1 MKQILLLS
9 FLILSSCTTSNHT
22 PKQIRTLNSDP
33 AGLSVPYAEILKST
47 REIMKPTGVIVED
60 RLIRKISETEVIEW
74 IQKKTNQQSLSRL
87 QLAQEIMNESSRKQ
101 FDPTKHLRLVPPNG
115 QPGYSELEIFVNH
128 PYYKNNQIQTPANLV
143 EVWNQFL
150 KKAEKEI
157 ILNVFDF
164 DLEII
169 ATTLIAK
176 ARQGVSVTV
185 GIDKSTIHERP
196 EVALVYKRL
205 LEGQVKVVSVNST
218 SLNHQKMAAIDWSD
232 IQKSQV
238 LFSSGNLTQSC
249 LGPEGDLKQILARLR
264 PRKSIPNA
272 NHVITMKSWLL
283 AQLIHHELTKTLDPQ
298 FLYRGSQYPLQGSY
312 QITGPGVNP
321 ETFEAYPDNS
331 LIISFSPG
339 GSFRNI
345 NKNLISHFIKKSP
358 GPFRMIQF
366 AFSAEEV
373 SSAFIEKAQE
383 QKDNFDFLSVG
394 DTPFAMQ
401 DWSQFLRMT
410 GVKRTKIEKQVYFNQ
425 VSDPPFKNLMSP
437 DAYRKF
443 RSQIRIA
450 PPEYTQGSVRVQGQ
464 SYKVSAKIHHKIL
477 STGPYAILG
486 TSFNFSKNAQIN
498 NEQILVFKDPMLSSV
513 VEGMTLW
520 LAKRSQRSVFEES
533 VRRQSRNDGTTLSE
547 SLTDEG
553 GI

>member
-1 MKQILLLS
+1 MKQLLLLS
-9 FLILSSCTTSNHT
+9 LLFLSSCTVFNHT
-22 PKQIRTLNSDP
+22 AIPNRTLNSDT
-33 AGLSVPYAEILKST
+33 SVATIPYAEILKST
-47 REIMKPTGVIVED
+47 REIMKPTGVQAED
-60 RLIRKISETEVIEW
+60 RLIKKISETEVIEW
-74 IQKKTNQQSLSRL
+74 IQKKPNAQSISRM
-87 QLAQEIMNESSRKQ
+87 QLAQEILNESSQKQ
-101 FDPTKHLRLVPPNG
+101 FDPTKHLRLVPPIG
-115 QPGYSELEIFVNH
+115 QPGYSELKIFVNH
-128 PYYKNNQIQTPANLV
+128 PYFIKDQLQQPSNLV

-150 KKAEKEI
+150 RKAEKEI

-169 ATTLIAK
+169 ATTLIVK

-196 EVALVYKRL
+196 EVAAVFKRL

-218 SLNHQKMAAIDWSD
+218 SLNHQKMAAIDWSH
-232 IQKSQV
+232 IQKSEV

-249 LGPEGDLKQILARLR
+249 LGPEGDLKQIPERIR

-298 FLYRGSQYPLQGSY
+298 YLYRGSQYPLQGSF

-321 ETFEAYPDNS
+321 ETFEAYPENS
-331 LIISFSPG
+331 MIISFSPG
-339 GSFRNI
+339 GSYRNI

-373 SSAFIEKAQE
+373 GSAFIEKAQE
-383 QKDNFDFLSVG
+383 QKDGFDFMSIG

-401 DWSQFLRMT
+401 DWSQFLWMT
-410 GVKRTKIEKQVYFNQ
+410 GVKRTKVDKQVFFNE
-425 VSDPPFKNLMSP
+425 VSEGPFQNLMSP
-437 DAYRKF
+437 RAYIKF
-443 RSQIRIA
+443 RDQIRIA

-464 SYKVSAKIHHKIL
+464 SYKVSAKIHHKVL

-498 NEQILVFKDPMLSSV
+498 NEQILVFKDRALSEM

-520 LAKRSQRSVFEES
+520 LSKRSQRSVFEES
-533 VRRQSRNDGTTLSE
+533 VRRQSRNDDATLTE
-547 SLTDEG
+547 NLND
-553 GI
+553 